1 MELLCIRLQDI
12 VIHDSKRV
20 SLAAVVPSRLGS
32 AIAVVIIANLIC
44 TRIFLLQIL
53 AASIQLDVIVTLQL

>member
-20 SLAAVVPSRLGS
+20 SLAAFVPSRLGS

-44 TRIFLLQIL
+44 TLIFLLQIL